1 MADLIIFSGQSNM
14 QGETERRHE
23 KNDAVKGAMEYR
35 FLTDELVELRHP
47 VGEDIGNDAKHYPEP
62 EKKTYKERI
71 ENAALF
77 KSWKGNSN
85 MVPFFCDEY
94 VKITGREVVACHC
107 AKGSTVLA
115 YWQKG
120 EIGYEML
127 LKKASAAKKKVNPEH
142 IYFIWLQGESDAICS
157 TSKEGYK
164 KGMLKLNEDL
174 KKDLGIEIFANILV
188 GRFTGTEKDDE
199 IINAQIEVCRENSDF
214 IMATDIIKDIWL
226 KEEYMNPEV
235 AGHLS
240 ATGQEV
246 VGIAAAKGLCEAL
259 KIRKA
264 EN

>member
-14 QGETERRHE
+14 QGETERLHE
-23 KNDAVKGAMEYR
+23 KNDAVIGAMEYHY
-35 FLTDELVELRHP
+35 LSDELVELRHP
-47 VGEDIGNDAKHYPEP
+47 VGEDIDIEGNWLQDR
-62 EKKTYKERI
+62 EKLPYKERI
-71 ENAALF
+71 EKGALF
-77 KSWKGNSN
+77 SSWKGNSN
-85 MVPFFCDEY
+85 MVPFFCEEY
-94 VKITGREVVACHC
+94 IKITGREVVACHC
-107 AKGSTVLA
+107 AKGSTVMA

-120 EIGYEML
+120 EMGYEML
-127 LKKASAAKKKVNPEH
+127 LKKASAAIKKVNPEH

-157 TSKEGYK
+157 TSKDNYK
-164 KGMLKLNEDL
+164 KGMLKLNENL

-199 IINAQIEVCRENSDF
+199 IINAQIELCRENPEF

-240 ATGQEV
+240 AAGQEV
-246 VGIAAAKGLCEAL
+246 VGIAAAKGLCKSL
-259 KIRKA
+259 KIGKA